1 MATLPHKHAVL
12 ISIHSSII
20 GQVIQQFEVL
30 VLISVGIIEDNKY
43 MREGWQTFIDYDEDL
58 CVIGAWGSCEDAF
71 ESDEIKKAD
80 ILIMD
85 IGLPGMTGIEGVK
98 IVREKY
104 PHIHMIMA
112 SVFDDDEH
120 IFEAIKAGAVGY
132 LMKKI
137 SPDGLIAA
145 IKDAHAGGSPITPN
159 IARKI
164 IQTMHAPNLKKE
176 EELSEREL
184 EILKELA
191 TGKSYAAIG
200 KTIFLSVDGVRHHIR
215 NIYQKLEVHSRS
227 EAISKGIARR
237 LIDPE

>member
-1 MATLPHKHAVL
+1 M
-12 ISIHSSII
+12 
-20 GQVIQQFEVL
+20 
-30 VLISVGIIEDNKY
+30 ISVGIIEDNKY
-43 MREGWQTFIDYDEDL
+43 MREGWKTHIDFDEGL
-58 CVIGAWGSCEDAF
+58 CVIGAWGSCEEAF
-71 ESDEIKKAD
+71 ESGEVKKAD
-80 ILIMD
+80 VLLMD
-85 IGLPGMTGIEGVK
+85 IGLPGMSGIEGVK

-132 LMKKI
+132 LMKKV
-137 SPDGLIAA
+137 SPEGLVAA
-145 IKDAHAGGSPITPN
+145 IRDAHEGGSPITPN

-164 IQTMHAPNLKKE
+164 IKTMHAPDLTE
-176 EELSEREL
+176 EEQLSDREL

-227 EAISKGIARR
+227 EAISKGIAKR
-237 LIDPE
+237 LIDPDH